1 MRKLLSALIG
11 ASAVLMFAAAAH
23 AVPADDGDLL
33 SEFTTG
39 GSVSAA
45 PMSLDE
51 LGEVRGEGT
60 ATFSFLFPRLHHD
73 IDQTFTFGTTTIHVV
88 GDASTG
94 EVTVTLDGPD
104 IPDYP

>member
-1 MRKLLSALIG
+1 MRKLLSALVG
-11 ASAVLMFAAAAH
+11 AAAVVMFASVAQAAP
-23 AVPADDGDLL
+23 VDDGDLL

-39 GSVSAA
+39 AVSAA
-45 PMSLDE
+45 PMSLDQ

-60 ATFSFLFPRLHHD
+60 AVFSFLFPRLHHD
-73 IDQTFTFGTTTIHVV
+73 IDQTFTFGTTTITVV

-94 EVTVTLDGPD
+94 QVTVTLDGPD